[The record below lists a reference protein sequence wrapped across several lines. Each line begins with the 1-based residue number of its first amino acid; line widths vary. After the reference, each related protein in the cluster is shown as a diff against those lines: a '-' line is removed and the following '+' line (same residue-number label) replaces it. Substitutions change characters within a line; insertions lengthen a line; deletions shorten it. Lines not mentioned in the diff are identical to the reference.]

1 MIRWFRIKDAGL
13 APSRLREESAM
24 TLSRFTVQTATLTLA
39 LTVLTGGCIRL
50 LLPPDSANGNTSAPT
65 ENENKN
71 DSAGNTNANE
81 PQDNS
86 NINDSPPPDD
96 MDPDVLPPLTIIKTD
111 IFVHNQARIAAGDHM
126 IVFGTGS
133 FAGVGCIIPS
143 AGDTVA
149 RAIPGGNAF
158 NPRSFAVSGRY
169 AAFVD
174 TNFQVNI
181 FNANDDSITTIAV
194 SQIQVAS
201 VQSDIYEPGHMQADG
216 PLFVVRNHADAGSL
230 VKVIDVTDGSPS
242 VIGFATDPS
251 EEGLGVSQVA
261 VDAEMRQAVAV
272 SGEAFYVYDID
283 DPQADPARFDLFGS
297 GGIGGTQIML
307 DGGLIL
313 CHDDEDPPNAV
324 LLDVASGESTI
335 LAHNPAAEQLA
346 LAGGSLGYF
355 LGGSEEDSIGTLFRS
370 AIGTTQALA
379 QIAPAELGAF
389 INAANSDDGAI
400 GFGQNMTITPD
411 GRFFLLAGKTS
422 IGSGEF
428 LQAGVGGGF
437 TVLTGPEGGN
447 PLGCPASD
455 VHASDTIVAFKTGS
469 SADTT
474 LGYLVLPTK

>member
-1 MIRWFRIKDAGL
+1 MI
-13 APSRLREESAM
+13 P
-24 TLSRFTVQTATLTLA
+24 SRFTAATATLALA
-39 LTVLTGGCIRL
+39 LTTLTGGCARL
-50 LLPPDSANGNTSAPT
+50 FLPPDSP
-65 ENENKN
+65 NENTNAAVSNENAN
-71 DSAGNTNANE
+71 DSADNANSNE
-81 PQDNS
+81 PDDNS
-86 NINDSPPPDD
+86 NINDAPPPDGE
-96 MDPDVLPPLTIIKTD
+96 DPDVLPPLTIIKTD
-111 IFVHNQARIAAGDHM
+111 IFVHNQARVAAGDDV

-133 FAGVGCIIPS
+133 FAGVACIIPS
-143 AGDTVA
+143 TDDTVA

-158 NPRSFAVSGRY
+158 NPRSFAVAGRY

-181 FNANDDSITTIAV
+181 FNADDESITTI
-194 SQIQVAS
+194 SETQIRVAS
-201 VQSDIYEPGHMQADG
+201 VQSDIYDAGHMQADG

-283 DPQADPARFDLFGS
+283 DPQADPARFDLSGS

-307 DGGLIL
+307 DAGLIL
-313 CHDDEDPPNAV
+313 YHDDEDPPNAV

-335 LAHNPAAEQLA
+335 LSHNPAAEQLA

-355 LGGSEEDSIGTLFRS
+355 LGAGEADSIGSLSRS

-400 GFGQNMTITPD
+400 GFGQSIAITPD
-411 GRFFLLAGKTS
+411 GRFFFLAGKTS
-422 IGSGEF
+422 ISSGEF
-428 LQAGVGGGF
+428 LQASVGGGF
-437 TVLTGPEGGN
+437 TVLTSPEGST
-447 PLGCPASD
+447 PPGCPASD

-474 LGYLVLPTK
+474 LGYLVLPTE